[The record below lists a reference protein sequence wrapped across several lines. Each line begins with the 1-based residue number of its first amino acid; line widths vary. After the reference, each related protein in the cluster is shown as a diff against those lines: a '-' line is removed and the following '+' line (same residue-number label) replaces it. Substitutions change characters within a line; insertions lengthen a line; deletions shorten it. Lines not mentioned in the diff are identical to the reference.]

1 MTSAKRKLLRKMKNN
16 GFIFKARCI
25 NFISKL
31 NIYQLRVLKALI
43 DNKIQDLNKKGLI
56 YQDLRGKKVKKK

>member
-1 MTSAKRKLLRKMKNN
+1 MTSEKRKLIRKMKNN

-31 NIYQLRVLKALI
+31 NIYQLRVLKTLT
-43 DNKIQDLNKKGLI
+43 DNKIQDLDKKGLV
-56 YQDLRGKKVKKK
+56 YQDLKGKKVKKK